1 MVFVKEMAIHL
12 RSADEIEKMHRA
24 GLIVHEVL
32 NTLRSSVRPGMTT
45 MDLEKLA
52 EEKIAGKPGHPA
64 FKGYRGYPCVL
75 CTSVNSEIVHGIP
88 SPKRKLKEGDI
99 VSIDFGMEVDGYF
112 ADSAVTVPVGKI
124 GSELQKLLDVTRD
137 SLDRAI
143 EQMRAGNRLG
153 DVGYA
158 VQSLVEENGFSVVRE
173 FVGHG
178 IGTKMHDEPNL
189 PNYGEPGRGARLQ
202 EGMVIAV
209 EPMVNAG
216 RPEVRMR
223 DEWVAETADGSPSAH
238 FEHTVAVTSDGPLIL
253 TRPKAVTG
261 PSW

>member
-1 MVFVKEMAIHL
+1 MAIHL

-45 MDLEKLA
+45 MDLEKIA
-52 EEKIAGKPGHPA
+52 EGKIADKPGHPA

-124 GSELQKLLDVTRD
+124 GPELQKLLDVTRD

-143 EQMRAGNRLG
+143 DKMRAGNRLG
-153 DVGYA
+153 DVGHA

-216 RPEVRMR
+216 RHEVRMR

-238 FEHTVAVTSDGPLIL
+238 FEHTVAVTPNGPLIL
-253 TRPKAVTG
+253 TRPREMTG

>member
-1 MVFVKEMAIHL
+1 MAIHL

-24 GLIVHEVL
+24 GLIVHDVL
-32 NTLRSSVRPGMTT
+32 SSLRASVRPGMTT

-112 ADSAVTVPVGKI
+112 ADSAVTVPVGNIKP
-124 GSELQKLLDVTRD
+124 ELQKLLDVTRD

-143 EQMRAGNRLG
+143 E
-153 DVGYA
+153 
-158 VQSLVEENGFSVVRE
+158 
-173 FVGHG
+173 
-178 IGTKMHDEPNL
+178 KM
-189 PNYGEPGRGARLQ
+189 
-202 EGMVIAV
+202 
-209 EPMVNAG
+209 
-216 RPEVRMR
+216 
-223 DEWVAETADGSPSAH
+223 
-238 FEHTVAVTSDGPLIL
+238 
-253 TRPKAVTG
+253 
-261 PSW
+261 

>member
-1 MVFVKEMAIHL
+1 MAIQL
-12 RSADEIEKMHRA
+12 RSAEELEKMHRS

-32 NTLRSSVRPGMTT
+32 TSLRQMVRPGITT
-45 MDLEKLA
+45 MDLEKAA
-52 EEKIAGKPGHPA
+52 EEKIGGKPGHAA

-99 VSIDFGMEVDGYF
+99 VSIDFGMEVDGYY
-112 ADSAVTVPVGKI
+112 ADSALTVPVGRI
-124 GSELQKLLDVTRD
+124 GPELQKLLDVTREA
-137 SLDRAI
+137 LDRAI
-143 EQMRAGNRLG
+143 DKMRPGNRLG

-158 VQSLVEENGFSVVRE
+158 VQSMVEENGFSVVRE

-216 RPEVRMR
+216 GPEVRMR

-238 FEHTVAVTSDGPLIL
+238 FEHTVAVTADGPWIL
-253 TRPKAVTG
+253 TRPKSMTG

>member
-1 MVFVKEMAIHL
+1 MAIHL

-32 NTLRSSVRPGMTT
+32 NALRASVKPGMTT

-52 EEKIAGKPGHPA
+52 EEKIAGKPGRPA

-124 GSELQKLLDVTRD
+124 QPELQKLLDVTRE

-143 EQMRAGNRLG
+143 DKMRAGNRLG
-153 DVGYA
+153 DVGHA
-158 VQSLVEENGFSVVRE
+158 VQSWVEQNGFSVVRE

-189 PNYGEPGRGARLQ
+189 PNYGDECRAARWQ
-202 EGMVIAV
+202 EGMGMAGG
-209 EPMVNAG
+209 PMVNAE

-223 DEWVAETADGSPSAH
+223 DEWDT
-238 FEHTVAVTSDGPLIL
+238 
-253 TRPKAVTG
+253 
-261 PSW
+261 

>member
-1 MVFVKEMAIHL
+1 MAIHL
-12 RSADEIEKMHRA
+12 RSADELEKMHRA
-24 GLIVHEVL
+24 GLVVHEVL
-32 NTLRSSVRPGMTT
+32 QALRKFVRPGMTT
-45 MDLEKLA
+45 MDLE
-52 EEKIAGKPGHPA
+52 EEAMRLIAGKPGKPA

-99 VSIDFGMEVDGYF
+99 VSIDFGMEVDGYY
-112 ADSAVTVPVGKI
+112 ADSAVTVPVGTIKP
-124 GSELQKLLDVTRD
+124 EVQKLLDVTKE

-143 EQMRAGNRLG
+143 DKMRAGNRLG
-153 DVGYA
+153 DVGHA

-216 RPEVRMR
+216 RPDVRMR
-223 DEWVAETADGSPSAH
+223 DEWTAETADGSPSAH
-238 FEHTVAVTSDGPLIL
+238 FEHTIAITANGPWIL
-253 TRPKAVTG
+253 TRPKEMTG
-261 PSW
+261 PAW

>member
-1 MVFVKEMAIHL
+1 MAIHL

-45 MDLEKLA
+45 MDLEKIA

-124 GSELQKLLDVTRD
+124 KPELQKLLDVTRD

-143 EQMRAGNRLG
+143 EKMRAGNRLG
-153 DVGYA
+153 DVGHA

-189 PNYGEPGRGARLQ
+189 PNYGEPGRGTRLQ

-216 RPEVRMR
+216 GHEVRMR

-238 FEHTVAVTSDGPLIL
+238 FEHTIAITANGPQIL
-253 TRPKAVTG
+253 TRPKEVTG